1 MVPELYLAKF
11 DGGLSTCSNIS
22 GECNEQYHRR
32 RHSILLRLSVC
43 LVVLGLPVLFLVAER
58 PIHYCIPSF
67 VPCKLLV
74 QSAAANSK
82 KVMNVLMLQE
92 LCEQYDWEHKISDL
106 GRKGKDMQI
115 ALLIIKWTLVVLPSW
130 HLNFLLSFLLLRF
143 FIRVTKKLNKCEPK
157 NFYSQGNLKQN
168 EPNEPRSQLS
178 CGMHNHFFT
187 HESHRS

>member
-115 ALLIIKWTLVVLPSW
+115 ALLIIKWTLVVHPSW
-130 HLNFLLSFLLLRF
+130 HLNFLLSFLSLRF
-143 FIRVTKKLNKCEPK
+143 FIRVTKKLNKCEP
-157 NFYSQGNLKQN
+157 NFFSQGNLKQN
-168 EPNEPRSQLS
+168 EPRLQLS
-178 CGMHNHFFT
+178 CGVHNHF
-187 HESHRS
+187 SLMRVIDLNG